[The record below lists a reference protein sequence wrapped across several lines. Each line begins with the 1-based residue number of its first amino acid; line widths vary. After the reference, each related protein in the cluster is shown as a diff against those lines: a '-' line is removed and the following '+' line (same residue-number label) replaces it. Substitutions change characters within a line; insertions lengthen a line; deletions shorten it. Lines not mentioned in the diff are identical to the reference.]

1 MPPVTPPESPAVRP
15 FETVRPRYREGSL
28 ADVLPSVL
36 AVLGVPGATDLL
48 GLRATLDGVRRVAVL
63 LVDGLGHHLMPL
75 AARGGERGSSG
86 TVVAPVLADVLA
98 GRLGTL
104 ATITSGF
111 PSTTPTSLAS
121 LGTGAPPGAHG
132 LLGFTVNVPGTR
144 RVLNHIDW
152 TGDPDPQRWQPLA
165 TQFDRATAAGV
176 AATVISRASFAG
188 SGLTVSAY
196 RGAPYRPADDTG
208 EMARQVLAELGC
220 GAKAGGGSFA
230 GGAPRLVYAYHPD
243 LDRTGHLFGVDSPQ
257 WRAALSDVDGM
268 LARLAGA
275 LPPDAALVLT
285 ADHGQLDV
293 PPECR
298 FDLDADPRLR
308 AGVRVV
314 AGEPRVRYL
323 HTAPGAAADVIAT
336 WRGVLGE
343 AAWVVSRDEAVAAGW
358 FGPIPEAHLSRVGD
372 VVAACHDQY
381 AVLATKTEPPLV
393 SSLIAYHGSYTA
405 AEMLVPLLIVR
416 GSG

>member
-1 MPPVTPPESPAVRP
+1 MGGGPEGLGGGN
-15 FETVRPRYREGSL
+15 EIVRPRYGWGCL
-28 ADVLPSVL
+28 ADVLPSAL
-36 AVLGVPGATDLL
+36 AALGVPGATDLL
-48 GLRATLDGVRRVAVL
+48 GLRAALDGVRRIAVL
-63 LVDGLGHHLMPL
+63 LIDGLGQHLLPV
-75 AARGGERGSSG
+75 AAP
-86 TVVAPVLADVLA
+86 VAPALADAFA

-104 ATITSGF
+104 STITSGF

-152 TGDPDPQRWQPLA
+152 TGDPDPLRWQPLA
-165 TQFDRATAAGV
+165 TQFDRAVAAGV
-176 AATVISRASFAG
+176 AATVVSRASFAG

-196 RGAPYRPADDTG
+196 RGATYRPAADIG
-208 EMARQVLAELGC
+208 ELVTQVSAALAGEPP
-220 GAKAGGGSFA
+220 S
-230 GGAPRLVYAYHPD
+230 LVYGYHPD

-257 WRAALSDVDGM
+257 WRAAVADVDT
-268 LARLAGA
+268 LLTRLAGS
-275 LPPDAALVLT
+275 LPPDAAVLVT

-293 PPECR
+293 PPEYR

-323 HTAPGAAADVIAT
+323 HTRPGAAPEVIAT
-336 WRGVLGE
+336 WRAVLGD
-343 AAWVVSRDEAVAAGW
+343 AAWVVPREEAVAAGW
-358 FGPIPEAHLSRVGD
+358 FGPVSESHLSRVGD
-372 VVAACHDQY
+372 VVVACHDRY

-405 AEMLVPLLIVR
+405 AEMLVPLLILR
-416 GSG
+416 

>member
-1 MPPVTPPESPAVRP
+1 MGGPEGLGSVI
-15 FETVRPRYREGSL
+15 VRPRYGAGSL

-36 AVLGVPGATDLL
+36 AVFGVPGATDLL
-48 GLRATLDGVRRVAVL
+48 GLRPSLDGVRRIVVL
-63 LVDGLGHHLMPL
+63 LVDGLGHHLLPL
-75 AARGGERGSSG
+75 AARSG
-86 TVVAPVLADVLA
+86 PTLDDVLA

-132 LLGFTVNVPGTR
+132 LLGFTVNVPGSR

-152 TGDPDPQRWQPLA
+152 TTDPDPLRWQPLA
-165 TQFDRATAAGV
+165 TQFDRAEAAAV
-176 AATVISRASFAG
+176 ATTVVSRPGFEG

-196 RGAPYRPADDTG
+196 RGAWYRGADNTG
-208 EMARQVLAELGC
+208 EMVTQVLAAL
-220 GAKAGGGSFA
+220 AGGT
-230 GGAPRLVYAYHPD
+230 PRLVYAYHPD

-257 WRAALSDVDGM
+257 WRAAASDVDD
-268 LARLAGA
+268 LLTRLAGS
-275 LPPDAALVLT
+275 LPPDAALVVT

-293 PPECR
+293 PPEAR
-298 FDLDADPRLR
+298 FDLDADRRLR
-308 AGVRVV
+308 VGVRVV

-323 HTAPGAAADVIAT
+323 HCVPGGEADVIAT
-336 WRGVLGE
+336 WREVLGD

-358 FGPIPEAHLSRVGD
+358 FGPVAEAHLARVGD
-372 VVAACHDQY
+372 VVAVCHERY

-393 SSLIAYHGSYTA
+393 SSLVAYHGSYTA
-405 AEMLVPLLIVR
+405 AEMLVPLLVVR

>member
-1 MPPVTPPESPAVRP
+1 LTPIAEMGDGPAGPAVV
-15 FETVRPRYREGSL
+15 VRPRYGEGCL

-36 AVLGVPGATDLL
+36 AVLGVPGATDPL

-63 LVDGLGHHLMPL
+63 LVDGLGHHLLPL
-75 AARGGERGSSG
+75 AA
-86 TVVAPVLADVLA
+86 PVTPTLADVLA

-104 ATITSGF
+104 TSITSGF

-152 TGDPDPQRWQPLA
+152 SRDPDPLRWQPLA
-165 TQFDRATAAGV
+165 TQFERAAAAGV
-176 AATVISRASFAG
+176 TATVVSRASFAG

-196 RGAPYRPADDTG
+196 RGAGYRPADDTG
-208 EMARQVLAELGC
+208 EMVTRVLAEL
-220 GAKAGGGSFA
+220 AGE
-230 GGAPRLVYAYHPD
+230 APRLVYAYHPD
-243 LDRTGHLFGVDSPQ
+243 LDRTGHLFGVNSPQ
-257 WRAALSDVDGM
+257 WRAAASDVDTM
-268 LARLAGA
+268 LARLAEA
-275 LPPDAALVLT
+275 LPPDAALVVT

-323 HTAPGAAADVIAT
+323 HTEPGATTDVIST
-336 WRGVLGE
+336 WRAVLGD

-358 FGPIPEAHLSRVGD
+358 FGPIPEAHLRRVGD

-393 SSLIAYHGSYTA
+393 SSLIGYHGSCTA
-405 AEMLVPLLIVR
+405 AEMLVPLLVVR

>member
-1 MPPVTPPESPAVRP
+1 MTAEIIK
-15 FETVRPRYREGSL
+15 PRYGGGSL

-36 AVLGVPGATDLL
+36 AVLGVPGAADLL

-63 LVDGLGHHLMPL
+63 LVDGLGHHLLPL
-75 AARGGERGSSG
+75 AAP
-86 TVVAPVLADVLA
+86 TAPTLADVLA

-121 LGTGAPPGAHG
+121 LGTGAAPGAHG

-144 RVLNHIDW
+144 RVLNHIEW
-152 TGDPDPQRWQPLA
+152 AADPDPLRWQPLP
-165 TQFDRATAAGV
+165 TQFDRAAAAGV
-176 AATVISRASFAG
+176 AATVVSRASFAG

-196 RGAPYRPADDTG
+196 RGAGYLPAGDTG
-208 EMARQVLAELGC
+208 EMVTRVSAALT
-220 GAKAGGGSFA
+220 

-257 WRAALSDVDGM
+257 WRAAASDVDTL
-268 LARLAGA
+268 LARLAES
-275 LPPDAALVLT
+275 LPPDAALVVT

-293 PPECR
+293 PPQAR
-298 FDLDADPRLR
+298 FDLDADRRLR

-323 HTAPGAAADVIAT
+323 HTKRGATEDVIAT
-336 WRGVLGE
+336 WREVLGD
-343 AAWVVSRDEAVAAGW
+343 AAWVVSRAEAVAAGW
-358 FGPIPEAHLSRVGD
+358 FGPVPEAHLARVGD
-372 VVAACHDQY
+372 VVVVCHERY

-393 SSLIAYHGSYTA
+393 SSLVAYHGSYTA
-405 AEMLVPLLIVR
+405 AEMLVPLLVVR
-416 GSG
+416 GSD

>member
-1 MPPVTPPESPAVRP
+1 MSTADMGGGPEGLGGGSVMEGGPEGLRGGNDI
-15 FETVRPRYREGSL
+15 VRPRYGEGCL
-28 ADVLPSVL
+28 ADVLPSAL
-36 AVLGVPGATDLL
+36 AALGVPGAVDVL
-48 GLRATLDGVRRVAVL
+48 GLRASLDGVRRIAVL
-63 LVDGLGHHLMPL
+63 LVDGLGRHLLPV
-75 AARGGERGSSG
+75 AAP
-86 TVVAPVLADVLA
+86 VAPAVADVLA

-104 ATITSGF
+104 STITSGF

-144 RVLNHIDW
+144 RVLNHIEW
-152 TGDPDPQRWQPLA
+152 TGDPDPLRWQPLA

-176 AATVISRASFAG
+176 AATVVSRASFAG

-196 RGAPYRPADDTG
+196 RGATYRPAADTD
-208 EMARQVLAELGC
+208 ELVAEVSAALA
-220 GAKAGGGSFA
+220 ADPPS
-230 GGAPRLVYAYHPD
+230 LVYAYHPD
-243 LDRTGHLFGVDSPQ
+243 LDRTGHLFGVDSSQ
-257 WRAALSDVDGM
+257 WRAAASDVDIL
-268 LARLAGA
+268 LARLAES
-275 LPPDAALVLT
+275 LPPDAAVLVT

-293 PPECR
+293 PPEYR
-298 FDLDADPRLR
+298 FDLDADRRLR

-323 HTAPGAAADVIAT
+323 HTEPGATPDVIAA
-336 WRGVLGE
+336 WRAVLAD
-343 AAWVVSRDEAVAAGW
+343 AAWVVSRDEAVGAGW
-358 FGPIPEAHLSRVGD
+358 FGTVSDAHLSRVGD
-372 VVAACHDQY
+372 VVVACHDRY

-405 AEMLVPLLIVR
+405 VEMLVPLLVIR